1 MHWKYARTLLGK
13 HGKCIENALEICEDF
28 IRNAGKCMGNTL
40 EIFEDFIRNA
50 WEMHRECTGNI
61 RGIYGDFGTIWDMV
75 YQELGM
81 RENYGKCGMG
91 ECGGYWI
98 QWVEMSIILT

>member
-1 MHWKYARTLLGK
+1 MGNAWGIRWKYSRALLGM
-13 HGKCIENALEICEDF
+13 HGKCIGNALEI
-28 IRNAGKCMGNTL
+28 
-40 EIFEDFIRNA
+40 FEGFIRNA
-50 WEMHRECTGNI
+50 WEMHRECTGN
-61 RGIYGDFGTIWDMV
+61 GDFGTIWYMV

-81 RENYGKCGMG
+81 RENYGKCGKG

>member
-1 MHWKYARTLLGK
+1 
-13 HGKCIENALEICEDF
+13 
-28 IRNAGKCMGNTL
+28 MGNTL

-98 QWVEMSIILT
+98 QWVEMGECCGYWIQWVEMSIILT

>member
-1 MHWKYARTLLGK
+1 MHCKYARTLLGM
-13 HGKCIENALEICEDF
+13 HEKCN
-28 IRNAGKCMGNTL
+28 
-40 EIFEDFIRNA
+40 
-50 WEMHRECTGNI
+50 RECIGNI

-98 QWVEMSIILT
+98 QWVEMSIIVT